1 MPYTEKYPLNP
12 TPQGDSTKEAVLKNR
27 EEIKT
32 IGNALSAQ
40 SKGGGS
46 GLRQRVLYGK
56 NSGGKYSF
64 LSGDGLSVIIDGSNV
79 PVILTLADGFN
90 ENGAKDYV
98 ETINKKISA
107 WTLPGNATSYLFIE
121 RSRSGSLSYDS
132 VTVKPIFSDA
142 LSSGVPV
149 NSHIFNILEQK
160 MYMYNGAGWK
170 SVVRVFIAAVTTN
183 KTSITKIEYMENT
196 AALEMTAA
204 EKEKL
209 SGIAEGAEVN
219 QNALATVK
227 VGDKKFSAAVK
238 QAILELVAGDNIS
251 LSLENNKVAIS
262 SNCLPS
268 SGGILTGDV
277 INESKYVK
285 TAKSIDATATG
296 VGEDEETIIMAR
308 DRKGRD
314 IGFINILRHK
324 NNKNV
329 QLRNRVINK
338 SWSDLRVVQDDDGKY
353 WAEYSG
359 SSGTELYI
367 PKDANNSMIP
377 TTRWINTFIGNYIM
391 RGASANANGAAGIV
405 PEPKKGQQSKYL
417 RADGTWSMP
426 PDTVYS
432 RATQTKDGLMSS
444 ADKKILDAVNT
455 NQWLLDYLSRFGY
468 NYIPPM
474 QNAARIKLG
483 VFKSFYNK
491 FVLKNQPTQYGH
503 LLSIPDV
510 YDGVECFEIWISAPD
525 GAIYTRAGNASKAIN
540 DQQFQKLVNVKEF
553 TETITSRMTW
563 KKAFTGNA
571 SNNNVNLCTL
581 PEMWNE
587 MYIMYKLGRVEYISS
602 GIINK
607 TQRGMT
613 IWTTA
618 DDDDKAIQY
627 TINASNQVILVACG
641 GYNGA
646 VKEVW
651 YR

>member
-79 PVILTLADGFN
+79 PVILTLADGFD

-107 WTLPGNATSYLFIE
+107 WTLPSNATSYLFIE

-160 MYMYNGAGWK
+160 MYMYNGVGWK
-170 SVVRVFIAAVTTN
+170 SVMRVFIAAVTTN
-183 KTSITKIEYMENT
+183 STGVTKIEYMNN
-196 AALEMTAA
+196 AAAVEITES
-204 EKEKL
+204 EKAKL

-219 QNALATVK
+219 QNAVAIVK

-268 SGGILTGDV
+268 SGGTLTGNVNTTADFIKTAQNID
-277 INESKYVK
+277 INESEASTRESVLVRG
-285 TAKSIDATATG
+285 TD
-296 VGEDEETIIMAR
+296 
-308 DRKGRD
+308 
-314 IGFINILRHK
+314 K
-324 NNKNV
+324 NNVDIAKLNMQVNV
-329 QLRNRVINK
+329 VGNVRKLQTRIINK
-338 SWSDLRVVQDDDGKY
+338 GWSDFRICQTNDGKF
-353 WAEYSG
+353 WCELVG
-359 SSGTELYI
+359 GEGTTLSI
-367 PKDANNSMIP
+367 SPNSNNNTVP
-377 TTRWINTFIGNYIM
+377 TTEWVNTFIGNYIM

-405 PEPKKGQQSKYL
+405 PKPKKGQQSKYL
-417 RADGTWSMP
+417 CADGTWSMP
-426 PDTVYS
+426 PDTTYS
-432 RATQTKDGLMSS
+432 TATQTKDGLMSFS
-444 ADKKILDAVNT
+444 DKKILDAVNT
-455 NQWLLDYLSRFGY
+455 NPWLLDHLSRFGY
-468 NYIPPM
+468 NYVPPV

-503 LLSIPDV
+503 LLSLPDA
-510 YDGVECFEIWISAPD
+510 YNGVECFEIWISAPD
-525 GAIYTRAGNASKAIN
+525 GTIYTRAGNESKAIN
-540 DQQFQKLVNVKEF
+540 DQQFQKLVNAKEF
-553 TETITSRMTW
+553 TECMTW

-571 SNNNVNLCTL
+571 TNGNTNLCTL
-581 PEMWNE
+581 PATWNE
-587 MYIMYKLGRVEYISS
+587 MYIVYKYNRVEYIPS
-602 GIINK
+602 GVINK
-607 TQRGMT
+607 SQKEMT
-613 IWTTA
+613 IQTLA
-618 DDDDKAIQY
+618 DDENIAIRY
-627 TINASNQVILVACG
+627 TVNASNEVILISRG
-641 GYNGA
+641 QGNSSI
-646 VKEVW
+646 KEVW

>member
-32 IGNALSAQ
+32 IGNALSAP

-46 GLRQRVLYGK
+46 GLRQRILYGK

-79 PVILTLADGFN
+79 PVILTLADGFD

-149 NSHIFNILEQK
+149 NSHIFNTLEQK

-183 KTSITKIEYMENT
+183 KTSITKIEYMNN
-196 AALEMTAA
+196 AAAVEITES
-204 EKEKL
+204 EKAKL

-219 QNALATVK
+219 QNAFAIVK
-227 VGDKKFSAAVK
+227 VDDKKFSAAVK
-238 QAILELVAGDNIS
+238 QAILELVAGDSIS
-251 LSLENNKVAIS
+251 LSLENNKVTIS

-268 SGGILTGDV
+268 SGGTLTGNVNTTADLIKTAQNID
-277 INESKYVK
+277 INESGASTRESVLIRG
-285 TAKSIDATATG
+285 TD
-296 VGEDEETIIMAR
+296 
-308 DRKGRD
+308 
-314 IGFINILRHK
+314 K
-324 NNKNV
+324 NNVDVARLNMQVNV
-329 QLRNRVINK
+329 AGNIRKLQTRVINK
-338 SWSDLRVVQDDDGKY
+338 GWSDFRICQTDDGKF
-353 WAEYSG
+353 WCELVGGEGTTLSISPG
-359 SSGTELYI
+359 S
-367 PKDANNSMIP
+367 NNNTVP
-377 TTRWINTFIGNYIM
+377 TTEWVNTFISNYIM
-391 RGASANANGAAGIV
+391 SGASANANGAAGIV
-405 PEPKKGQQSKYL
+405 PEPKKGQQRMYL
-417 RADGTWSMP
+417 CADGTWSMP
-426 PDTVYS
+426 PDTTYS
-432 RATQTKDGLMSS
+432 TATQTKDGLMSS

-455 NQWLLDYLSRFGY
+455 NPWFLDYLSRFGY
-468 NYIPPM
+468 NYVPPV
-474 QNAARIKLG
+474 QNAARIRLG

-503 LLSIPDV
+503 LLSLPDA
-510 YDGVECFEIWISAPD
+510 YNGAECFEIWISAPD
-525 GAIYTRAGNASKAIN
+525 GAIYTRAGNTSKAIN
-540 DQQFQKLVNVKEF
+540 DQQFQKLVNAKEF
-553 TETITSRMTW
+553 TECMTW

-571 SNNNVNLCTL
+571 AGSNVNLCTL
-581 PEMWNE
+581 PATWNE
-587 MYIMYKLGRVEYISS
+587 MYIVYKYNRVEYIPS
-602 GIINK
+602 GVINK
-607 TQRGMT
+607 SQKEMT
-613 IWTTA
+613 IRTLA
-618 DDDDKAIQY
+618 DDEDKAIRY
-627 TINASNQVILVACG
+627 TVNASNEVILISRGQGNSAI
-641 GYNGA
+641 
-646 VKEVW
+646 KEVW

>member
-79 PVILTLADGFN
+79 PVILTLADGFD

-107 WTLPGNATSYLFIE
+107 WTLPSNATSYLFIE

-170 SVVRVFIAAVTTN
+170 SVMRVFIAAVTTN
-183 KTSITKIEYMENT
+183 STGVTKIEYMNN
-196 AALEMTAA
+196 AAAVEITES
-204 EKEKL
+204 EKAKL

-219 QNALATVK
+219 QNAVAIVK

-268 SGGILTGDV
+268 SGGTLTGNVNTTADFIKTAQNID
-277 INESKYVK
+277 INESEASTRESVLVRG
-285 TAKSIDATATG
+285 TD
-296 VGEDEETIIMAR
+296 
-308 DRKGRD
+308 
-314 IGFINILRHK
+314 K
-324 NNKNV
+324 NNVDIAKLNMQVNV
-329 QLRNRVINK
+329 VGNVRKLQTRIINK
-338 SWSDLRVVQDDDGKY
+338 GWSDFRICQTNDGKF
-353 WAEYSG
+353 WCELVG
-359 SSGTELYI
+359 GEGTTLSI
-367 PKDANNSMIP
+367 SPNSNNNTVP
-377 TTRWINTFIGNYIM
+377 TTEWVNTFIGNYIM
-391 RGASANANGAAGIV
+391 RGASANENGAAGIV

-417 RADGTWSMP
+417 CADGTWSMP
-426 PDTVYS
+426 PDTTYS
-432 RATQTKDGLMSS
+432 TATQTKDGLMSFS
-444 ADKKILDAVNT
+444 DKKILDAVNT
-455 NQWLLDYLSRFGY
+455 NPWLLDYLLRFGY
-468 NYIPPM
+468 NYVPPV

-503 LLSIPDV
+503 LLSLPDA
-510 YDGVECFEIWISAPD
+510 YNGVECFEIWISAPD
-525 GAIYTRAGNASKAIN
+525 GTIYTRAGNASKAIN
-540 DQQFQKLVNVKEF
+540 DQQFQKLVNAKEF
-553 TETITSRMTW
+553 TECMTW

-571 SNNNVNLCTL
+571 TNGNTNLCTL
-581 PEMWNE
+581 PATWNE
-587 MYIMYKLGRVEYISS
+587 MYIVYKYNRVEYIPS
-602 GIINK
+602 GVINK
-607 TQRGMT
+607 SQKEMT
-613 IWTTA
+613 IQTLA
-618 DDDDKAIQY
+618 DDEDKAIRY
-627 TINASNQVILVACG
+627 TVNASNEVILISRG
-641 GYNGA
+641 QGNSSI
-646 VKEVW
+646 KEVW